1 LIAREVGVIVT
12 DAYGQRL
19 SASLDVAPNVSWA
32 GYANAAI
39 QAEIEPLLQ
48 QALSRRSLLTG

>member
-1 LIAREVGVIVT
+1 LIARELGVIVT
-12 DAYGQRL
+12 DEYGQRL
-19 SASLDVAPNVSWA
+19 SAPLDVATNVTWV

-39 QAEIEPLLQ
+39 QTEIEPLLQ